1 MLEKEAF
8 KNPQFLQNCK
18 TTKLEKLKQ
27 FGLIGKNI
35 SYSFSKKHFTK
46 KFSEELFS
54 DCSYENFN
62 IDTIEEF
69 PSLLQKNPDLK
80 GLNVTIPY
88 KVAIIPYLDSL
99 SNKANQIG
107 AVNVIR
113 FTKKGKLKGCNS
125 DWYGFKKSL
134 QPLLKEHHK
143 KALIL
148 GTGGAS
154 KAVAFALEQLD
165 IYCAFASRETSDSSV
180 SELAKQKTIDYSLI
194 NATTFD
200 NFQII
205 INCTPLGT
213 SPNVKEYPPI
223 PYEFFTSKHIAFDL
237 VYNPDVTEFLKRAKK
252 KGAIIK
258 NGREMLVFQAEKAW
272 KIWNK

>member
-1 MLEKEAF
+1 LEKR
-8 KNPQFLQNCK
+8 
-18 TTKLEKLKQ
+18 KQ
-27 FGLIGKNI
+27 FGLVGKNI
-35 SYSFSKKHFTK
+35 SYSFSKRYFTE
-46 KFSEELFS
+46 KFSSAPFN
-54 DCSYENFN
+54 DCSYENFD
-62 IDTIEEF
+62 ISTIEEF
-69 PSLLQKNPDLK
+69 PSLLKKNPDLK
-80 GLNVTIPY
+80 GLNITIPY

-99 SNKANQIG
+99 SKKASIIG

-113 FTKKGKLKGCNS
+113 FTKKGKLKGYNS

-154 KAVAFALEQLD
+154 KAVAFALEQMD
-165 IYCAFASRETSDSSV
+165 IYCAFASREA
-180 SELAKQKTIDYSLI
+180 SEKTIDYNLI

-213 SPNVKEYPPI
+213 SPNVKECPPI
-223 PYEFFTSKHIAFDL
+223 PYEFFTNKHIAFDL
-237 VYNPDVTEFLKRAKK
+237 VYNPEVSEFLKRAKK
-252 KGAIIK
+252 KGATIK
-258 NGREMLVFQAEKAW
+258 NGREMLELQAEKAW